1 MHQHSHVF
9 PVKNRG
15 LSFAAPA
22 PEHILLS
29 PRAAILGTN
38 SESAATGLAAPTEKT
53 QNGPRWAINAL
64 KKKKK
69 VYINPTSVLEEP
81 PAEMKVTSRMSDLR
95 PTGPL
100 SAPFGVLPTPPGTP
114 GTC

>member
-69 VYINPTSVLEEP
+69 SLH
-81 PAEMKVTSRMSDLR
+81 KSHFRL
-95 PTGPL
+95 G
-100 SAPFGVLPTPPGTP
+100 GTAS
-114 GTC
+114 